1 MTKSYNKIM
10 LMVLLL
16 LQALSSY
23 AYVIKGTIVDGQNNP
38 IRKAVVIGRN
48 SANKIKVGVETDPFG
63 QFASVNVKDSTYMV
77 FAFDSIKDVI
87 SVAHVITGYYKSNNS
102 LYSNP
107 HDNRLYLVMYRNH
120 NTEDEMKRVGLK
132 TSEYGFFIKT
142 IYSSR
147 DFFDEHFKLIIK
159 DEALQRLAEI

>member
-63 QFASVNVKDSTYMV
+63 QFASVNVKDSTL
-77 FAFDSIKDVI
+77 SIEINKDGYTPVYINVNGTDDEFVDLGVVKLNKQVI
-87 SVAHVITGYYKSNNS
+87 ELNEVTVTAQSVIQ
-102 LYSNP
+102 NP
-107 HDNRLYLVMYRNH
+107 TD
-120 NTEDEMKRVGLK
+120 T
-132 TSEYGFFIKT
+132 F
-142 IYSSR
+142 
-147 DFFDEHFKLIIK
+147 
-159 DEALQRLAEI
+159 

>member
-1 MTKSYNKIM
+1 
-10 LMVLLL
+10 
-16 LQALSSY
+16 
-23 AYVIKGTIVDGQNNP
+23 
-38 IRKAVVIGRN
+38 
-48 SANKIKVGVETDPFG
+48 
-63 QFASVNVKDSTYMV
+63 MV

-87 SVAHVITGYYKSNNS
+87 SVAHVVTGYYKSNNS

>member
-48 SANKIKVGVETDPFG
+48 SANKVKIGIETDEFG
-63 QFASVNVKDSTYMV
+63 QVVVVKANGSTLL
-77 FAFDSIKDVI
+77 IE
-87 SVAHVITGYYKSNNS
+87 ITK
-102 LYSNP
+102 
-107 HDNRLYLVMYRNH
+107 
-120 NTEDEMKRVGLK
+120 ED
-132 TSEYGFFIKT
+132 
-142 IYSSR
+142 
-147 DFFDEHFKLIIK
+147 
-159 DEALQRLAEI
+159 